1 MPEDK
6 NSKHEFGRADR
17 DLIPAADNLPATELR
32 EAVYGYPHEEE
43 IHLRDY
49 LDVVIRRKWMIF
61 NFLVLTFIST
71 LILTLATPKIYKTS
85 TTMQVAA
92 TNQNI
97 TKFEE
102 LVSNDLRSREFYQTQ
117 TELLQNEALAR
128 RVIEKLDLP
137 NHPVV
142 VDTLWGTG
150 EPGAVS
156 KIKDMLKDGAKWLI
170 SALGAKDKGDD
181 TDDSAIAED
190 VLKQRQL
197 LDFFADNLEV
207 SPNRNSMLIDVSFA
221 SPDRHLSMNIV
232 NTLAEEFILW
242 KMEQRLDASQLARN
256 FLMKQIDHSK
266 INLEKAEEELNRY
279 ARQAGIVSLD
289 SKLNVV
295 YRQLEELNSALA
307 EAQAELIGKE
317 AVYQQ
322 AAKDGSQYLSQV
334 LESTIIT
341 NLKSEYARLRSEYEE
356 LITTFQEDYPR
367 VKPLQSRMLSLAARI
382 EAEEDKI
389 FQAIKN
395 DYLATRQKL
404 KTLQARVDLQK
415 KLALDLNERT
425 TQYRIMDRQ
434 VETSNGI
441 YESLLQRVR
450 EIESMV
456 GVTSSDIQIVD
467 PATLPIWPFKPKVKL
482 NLLLA
487 VFVGLFAGIGC
498 AFFLEY
504 FSDKI
509 TNPEE
514 ISDRFQ
520 IPVLGVAPLVKDGDR
535 PIEETIIDDPRAPFS
550 EAMRTIMISIQLSGF
565 GNRSKSFLLTS
576 SMPSE
581 GKTTLAV
588 NLALTF
594 SGAGEKVILIDADLR
609 KPRVHKILASAD
621 NNNRQGLSSFLAG
634 IDDECLVCHN
644 GNANLSFVPT
654 GTLPPN
660 PVELL
665 ASGRFAELIDFFGQ
679 RYDRIIIDGPPMYGL
694 ADMLVLSQHVGGVV
708 LVSSMGETTR
718 RAVRHFKKSMVNV
731 QANIW
736 GCIINKVDFSRRY
749 GYSSYYNQYSYYNAD
764 YGPDSKKPRR
774 KLLKKN

>member
-6 NSKHEFGRADR
+6 NSKHEFGKADR
-17 DLIPAADNLPATELR
+17 DLIPAADNLPSTELR

-142 VDTLWGTG
+142 VDTLYGTG

-156 KIKDMLKDGAKWLI
+156 KIKNLLKDWVKWLI
-170 SALGAKDKGDD
+170 SALGAKDKGND

-197 LDFFADNLEV
+197 LDFFADNLKV

-242 KMEQRLDASQLARN
+242 KMEQRLNASQLARN
-256 FLMKQIDHSK
+256 FLMKQIDQAK

-356 LITTFQEDYPR
+356 LTTTFQEDYPR

-389 FQAIKN
+389 FQAIRN
-395 DYLATRQKL
+395 DYLATRQKV
-404 KTLQARVDLQK
+404 KTLQARVDRQK

-425 TQYRIMDRQ
+425 TQYGIMDRQ

-520 IPVLGVAPLVKDGDR
+520 IPVLGVAPLIKNGDSL
-535 PIEETIIDDPRAPFS
+535 IEETIIDDPRAPFS

-718 RAVRHFKKSMVNV
+718 RAVRHFKKSMANV
-731 QANIW
+731 QASIW

-774 KLLKKN
+774 KLLKKS